1 MKDWSMKVSS
11 VQIDANKAKKDP
23 YGYAESWI
31 HRAAKEDPD
40 VILLPEK
47 WNLFSSPEDHME
59 GADRNGDKTRKLLS
73 RLAKAHGVNIVGGS
87 VAEARGSKLYNT
99 CHVFDRTGEEVL
111 VYDKAHLY
119 QAGIEQEFYAAGD
132 GIGLVTLDG
141 IDCGVAICYDMDFPE
156 WIRCYALN
164 GVDILFAAFDWPPK
178 WLGHMELVIRSRA
191 IENQCFVAAAGLLR
205 HDEKNGVKSGG
216 SALVSSKGD
225 LMAAAGSEEGIV
237 TAAFDKGLLDE
248 ARRWQHFLE
257 DRRGDLYREHGL

>member
-23 YGYAESWI
+23 YGYAQAWI
-31 HRAAKEDPD
+31 HRAAQEDPD

-59 GADRNGDKTRKLLS
+59 GADRNGDKTRKMLS
-73 RLAKAHGVNIVGGS
+73 RLAKQHRVNIVGGS
-87 VAEARGSKLYNT
+87 VAEARGGKLYNT

-119 QAGIEQEFYAAGD
+119 RAGVERGFYAAGD
-132 GIGLVTLDG
+132 RPGLMTLDG
-141 IDCGVAICYDMDFPE
+141 ISCGVAICYDMDFPE
-156 WIRCYALN
+156 WIRCYALK
-164 GVDILFAAFDWPPK
+164 GTDILFAPFDWPAK

-191 IENQCFVAAAGLLR
+191 IENQWFVAASGLLR
-205 HDEKNGVKSGG
+205 HDERNDLRSGG
-216 SALVSSKGD
+216 SAIVSPKGD
-225 LMAAAGSEEGIV
+225 LMAAARSEEGII
-237 TAAFDKGLLDE
+237 TATFEKGLLDE

-257 DRRGDLYREHGL
+257 DRRGDLYRAYGI